1 MVDKYRK
8 IVEFWVEKF
17 VEDKDVYDID
27 VKEQD
32 NNILINISIN
42 NEYMG
47 KIIGKNGNLITS
59 IRSIINSIS
68 KLDNLFVKVI
78 VRERENG

>member
-8 IVEFWVEKF
+8 IVEFWLEKF
-17 VEDKDVYDID
+17 VEDKNVYDID
-27 VKEQD
+27 VKDQD